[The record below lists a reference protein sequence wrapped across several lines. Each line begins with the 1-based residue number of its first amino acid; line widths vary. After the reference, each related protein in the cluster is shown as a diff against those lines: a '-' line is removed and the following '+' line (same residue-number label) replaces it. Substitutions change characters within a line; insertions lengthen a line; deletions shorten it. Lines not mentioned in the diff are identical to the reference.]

1 MVYWEHFQQNYCY
14 FLNVFNINFN
24 LFLIYAA
31 LLKKGVLVTIRS
43 DLCSLWHL

>member
-24 LFLIYAA
+24 FLIYAA
-31 LLKKGVLVTIRS
+31 LLEKGVLVTIRS
-43 DLCSLWHL
+43 DLCSLGHL